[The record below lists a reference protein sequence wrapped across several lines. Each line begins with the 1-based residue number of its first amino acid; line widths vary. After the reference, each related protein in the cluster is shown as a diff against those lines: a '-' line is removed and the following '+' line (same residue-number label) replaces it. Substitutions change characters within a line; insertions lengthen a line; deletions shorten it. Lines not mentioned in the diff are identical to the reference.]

1 MGFYLWTQSIEE
13 RASLT
18 WRDHNIHCP
27 VADHLFIKFIMDIS
41 IGKKNIYTMKEESL
55 IGALVHKALD
65 AFFTPK
71 YSSLRAIPVTRECP
85 EKG

>member
-1 MGFYLWTQSIEE
+1 
-13 RASLT
+13 
-18 WRDHNIHCP
+18 
-27 VADHLFIKFIMDIS
+27 
-41 IGKKNIYTMKEESL
+41 MKEESL